1 MLQEEY
7 LNAMSE
13 CVDKYARVKYIHK
26 GLSSCALLPRVD
38 YAAFTAME
46 QRKVQLLNAVYW
58 LTSKTSLD
66 L

>member
-13 CVDKYARVKYIHK
+13 CVDKYVRVKYIHK
-26 GLSSCALLPRVD
+26 GLSSCALLPRAD
-38 YAAFTAME
+38 YAAFRAME

-58 LTSKTSLD
+58 LRSKMSLD